1 MMQKNTSKNYATEH
15 IAAALKAAREA
26 KGLSQRALSQIAGV
40 PQAQISKIESNTVD
54 LRLTSLLALAHALDL
69 EVSLV
74 PRKALPAVQSLARTT
89 GTSYAVPQISKDLAR
104 ATQAAMRL
112 QPTSQ
117 SPELNRLRDRL
128 ADISRLQAVLTDP
141 DAARAIRKA
150 VEAIH
155 SGEDKAAL
163 QRALKRVTD
172 IRNAIVRNE
181 PVTDDTPRPAYQLE
195 DDDA

>member
-1 MMQKNTSKNYATEH
+1 MQKDTSKSYATEH

-26 KGLSQRALSQIAGV
+26 KGLSQRALSTIAGV

-54 LRLTSLLALAHALDL
+54 LRLTSLLALAHALDM

-89 GTSYAVPQISKDLAR
+89 GASDVSPQISKDLAR

-112 QPTSQ
+112 QPTFQ
-117 SPELNRLRDRL
+117 SPELNRLRERL
-128 ADISRLQAVLTDP
+128 SDITRLQAVLTDP
-141 DAARAIRKA
+141 EAARAIRKA

-155 SGEDKAAL
+155 STEDTAAL
-163 QRALKRVTD
+163 SRALKRATD
-172 IRNAIVRNE
+172 IRNAIVHNA
-181 PVTDDTPRPAYQLE
+181 PVEDDTPRPAYQLE